1 MVLLALAGV
10 FAFWKGPA
18 FIKIVFGKGERW
30 RYLMRQK
37 LVNNEVLSS
46 DLDCDGKELV
56 GSEAYDH

>member
-1 MVLLALAGV
+1 
-10 FAFWKGPA
+10 
-18 FIKIVFGKGERW
+18 
-30 RYLMRQK
+30 MRQK